1 MCGLTKLGTNAV
13 TISSKATVKERNN
26 LCIHD
31 TSIWAY
37 TFGHALDNLVH
48 TITVIFLYDRTCT
61 CDLAHVP
68 SKISFG
74 ALWLTFSRSHIR

>member
-26 LCIHD
+26 VYM
-31 TSIWAY
+31 TY
-37 TFGHALDNLVH
+37 P
-48 TITVIFLYDRTCT
+48 FLLSLSRSHIVT
-61 CDLAHVP
+61 

-74 ALWLTFSRSHIR
+74 ALWLYV